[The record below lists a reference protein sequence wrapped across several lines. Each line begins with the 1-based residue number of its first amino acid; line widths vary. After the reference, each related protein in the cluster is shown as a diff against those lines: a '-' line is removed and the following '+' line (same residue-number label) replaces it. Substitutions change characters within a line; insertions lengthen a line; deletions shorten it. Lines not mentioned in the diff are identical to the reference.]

1 MVYREVFD
9 MYKVR
14 KIKFIDHPIL
24 KNMELDFV
32 GMDGEAVDTVIS
44 TCGLMRTHTSY
55 VLTPDSTR
63 FKGTRCCLE

>member
-1 MVYREVFD
+1 

-32 GMDGEAVDTVIS
+32 GMDGEAGGYGFFGGIY
-44 TCGLMRTHTSY
+44 G
-55 VLTPDSTR
+55 
-63 FKGTRCCLE
+63 G

>member
-32 GMDGEAVDTVIS
+32 GMDGEAVDTVIFAGENG
-44 TCGLMRTHTSY
+44 CG
-55 VLTPDSTR
+55 
-63 FKGTRCCLE
+63 KRCMV